1 MDVAGVDR
9 AAVER
14 AAALSGA
21 GDRGGDG
28 VPSPGQDAGPKGWS
42 LSRSWVF
49 ALPVVATVLLA
60 VLLVVQPW
68 RDVETYE
75 TGVGEQ
81 RLVVLK
87 DGSRM
92 SLNTS
97 TRVRVELDRTQRQ
110 VSVEGGEALF
120 HVAKDASRPFTVQA
134 NGVHVTATGTAF
146 VVQLVPKGARE
157 HDSLDVTLV
166 EGQVV
171 VRGGRTVPAIPQ
183 PIVMSAG
190 ERLRVR
196 GGHGKVDSSLLAATA
211 PQRDR
216 PRMDQVL
223 AWTRGEVIFENVS
236 LQQALVEMNRY
247 SSTPILAEAGVA
259 ELRVSG
265 VFRAGDNVGFAR
277 AVAALHGLSLG
288 ESEGQI
294 TLTPKP
300 GAD

>member
-1 MDVAGVDR
+1 
-9 AAVER
+9 
-14 AAALSGA
+14 
-21 GDRGGDG
+21 
-28 VPSPGQDAGPKGWS
+28 
-42 LSRSWVF
+42 VF
-49 ALPVVATVLLA
+49 ALPVFATVLLA
-60 VLLVVQPW
+60 GLLVLQPW

-97 TRVRVELDRTQRQ
+97 TRVRVEFDRAERE
-110 VSVEGGEALF
+110 VSVEVGEALF
-120 HVAKDASRPFTVQA
+120 HVAKDESRPFTVQA
-134 NGVHVTATGTAF
+134 NGVNVTATGTAF
-146 VVQLVPKGARE
+146 VVQLVPKGAE
-157 HDSLDVTLV
+157 DHDSVDVTLV

-171 VRGGRTVPAIPQ
+171 VRGGKAAPAIAQ

-190 ERLRVR
+190 DRLRLR
-196 GGHGKVDSSLLAATA
+196 GDLGKTDSSLRAATA
-211 PQRDR
+211 PQRER

-223 AWTRGEVIFENVS
+223 AWTRGEVIFDNVS

-294 TLTPKP
+294 TLTPKQ